1 MQYTLAVDRVKHN
14 DIMHTNTDS
23 AFCCVLLLILCIL
36 LQTAFTQGE
45 EADAMGIVV
54 SGRIDVK
61 MRRVDNNSTT
71 VATLTEVVYKQRT
84 AFMHNSV

>member
-1 MQYTLAVDRVKHN
+1 
-14 DIMHTNTDS
+14 MHTDWT
-23 AFCCVLLLILCIL
+23 ACWLRLMLLILYCL
-36 LQTAFTQGE
+36 LQTAFLQGE

-71 VATLTEVVYKQRT
+71 VATLTEVVY
-84 AFMHNSV
+84 